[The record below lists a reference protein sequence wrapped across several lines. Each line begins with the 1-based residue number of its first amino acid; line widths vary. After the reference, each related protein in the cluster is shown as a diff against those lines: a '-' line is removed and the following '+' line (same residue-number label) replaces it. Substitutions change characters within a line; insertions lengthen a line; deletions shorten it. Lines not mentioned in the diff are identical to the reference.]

1 MTLLTTHFL
10 KMSTHPFDQFK
21 YKNAPAYLDAEVAHY
36 NLKKADEYSRYG
48 AIASQVDDAVA
59 DMYRESRLFSAAGWE
74 GEEGGW
80 VSPNGVSDFDWSTDH
95 GLPLPIDL
103 DWENYVFQKRTEAG
117 WRIGDAGWYA
127 PSGEH
132 ESQWTEALPEYN
144 F

>member
-1 MTLLTTHFL
+1 
-10 KMSTHPFDQFK
+10 MSTHPFDQFK

-36 NLKKADEYSRYG
+36 NLKKAD
-48 AIASQVDDAVA
+48 
-59 DMYRESRLFSAAGWE
+59 MYKESKLFSAAGWE

-80 VSPNGVSDFDWSTDH
+80 VSPNGISDFDWSTDH